1 MPASCR
7 RPDATTELMRARCLN
22 TDRQQVLLS
31 MISGSAQE
39 ADLSVAPNC
48 AGLGRIR
55 HFRAEYDGGPFP
67 PNPLPIVPA
76 AQWLGLRPTGSA
88 IAQVFQIAGCAWRC
102 WYCYVPFNMLAGDP
116 KRARWLDAREM
127 VNLYAA
133 EPDRPAILDLSG
145 GSPDIAPEWI
155 AWTLDAIAE
164 RGLSE
169 GTYVWSDDNLSS
181 DLLLRPEMRTVLNRV
196 AGRRGYGRACCLKG
210 YDAGSFSFN
219 TGAAPEG
226 WERQLEILAGYAR
239 AGIDVY
245 GYVTLTGPPGAQ
257 ARDAVLRLLDR
268 LQAMDPTL
276 PLRVVPLRVTEFST
290 MTSRLDPARRGA
302 MVEQDAAALAW
313 TVGLREMGVRPM
325 WEELV
330 E

>member
-1 MPASCR
+1 
-7 RPDATTELMRARCLN
+7 MRERCLN
-22 TDRQQVLLS
+22 TDRRQVLLS

-39 ADLSVAPNC
+39 ADLSTPPNC

-55 HFRAEYDGGPFP
+55 HFRAASSGEPFP

-76 AQWLGLRPTGSA
+76 ATWLGRRPTGSA
-88 IAQVFQIAGCAWRC
+88 NAQVFQIAGCAWRC
-102 WYCYVPFNMLAGDP
+102 WYCYVPFPMLAGNP

-127 VNLYAA
+127 VDLYVG
-133 EPDRPAILDLSG
+133 EPNRPAILDLSG

-155 AWTLDAIAE
+155 GWTLDAIAE
-164 RGLSE
+164 RGLSAV
-169 GTYVWSDDNLSS
+169 TYVWSDDNLST
-181 DLLLRPEMRTVLNRV
+181 DLLLRPEMRMVLDRV

-226 WERQLEILAGYAR
+226 WERQLGILAGYVR

-245 GYVTLTGPPGAQ
+245 GYVTLTGPPGDQ
-257 ARDAVLRLLDR
+257 ARDGVIRLLDR
-268 LQAMDPTL
+268 LQVIDPTL
-276 PLRVVPLRVTEFST
+276 PSRFVPLRVTQFSA
-290 MTSRLDPARRGA
+290 MTGRLDPARRRA
-302 MVEQDAAALAW
+302 IVAQDEAALAW
-313 TVGLREMGVRPM
+313 EDGLRGMGVRPM
-325 WEELV
+325 WEDLV